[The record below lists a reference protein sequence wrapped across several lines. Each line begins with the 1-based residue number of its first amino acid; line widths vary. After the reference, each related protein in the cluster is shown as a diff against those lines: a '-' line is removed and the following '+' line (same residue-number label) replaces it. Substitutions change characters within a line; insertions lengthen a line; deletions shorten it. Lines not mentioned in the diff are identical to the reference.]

1 MALNIESKSMEYKN
15 MQQTIT
21 SLQEESAMVD
31 IVEAAQESVVQI
43 IQEVAVRTQKCEV
56 FSEQLRITSGC
67 MYRTPY
73 Y

>member
-43 IQEVAVRTQKCEV
+43 I
-56 FSEQLRITSGC
+56 
-67 MYRTPY
+67 
-73 Y
+73 